1 MSKIY
6 KEIGIGFIPV
16 LLIFLAFLGFND
28 GVLTDAEFEAKK
40 KELLAKL

>member
-16 LLIFLAFLGFND
+16 LLGFSSFSRCEHHSD
-28 GVLTDAEFEAKK
+28 LIR
-40 KELLAKL
+40 